1 MYLCV
6 EIKTCNKSVMGS
18 FKKKAGLEEVLQ
30 QNEELDVN
38 KLFNGNGNLY
48 QHDPVHLLIFEL
60 AV

>member
-1 MYLCV
+1 
-6 EIKTCNKSVMGS
+6 MGS